1 MGAEFSL
8 PVPPSPPL
16 NVFCLIFCPFTK
28 IRLLHAPP
36 EVEAVVLRVVN
47 NIESLKNYGYSD
59 ISIANKEKMGAT
71 QFTMSS
77 SLFTTN
83 NGKQAATLGKQLC
96 VELLQELYKLGWDL
110 ELSSDLARS
119 RWQAAALFFRKT
131 SVERPGARVVCVA
144 PGKHDMLTLLN
155 HDHRAKNKVVEAI
168 QETWPTG
175 IQEAQDCDVLGLM
188 LHDIKMNGNP
198 WYTSEANVDD
208 NRIICRI
215 ISKLSE
221 INLKLVAGINI
232 KGGTDSLF
240 FIQDSALSP
249 ILHKTEFCAISLCQH
264 NRLRLVDCK
273 EMCNYVEQV
282 ITRNQYQIKD
292 KSVREHHAKL
302 KLNGSPWH
310 CSGYESVKSRQ
321 LISRISE
328 SMLKQGWALTDAL
341 DNSRR
346 EDDKSMLLYRRCP
359 PTTARFC
366 CISLT
371 SSDHLRLIDFPS
383 SDQEILSRTVT
394 EHYLPGIEKV
404 DNTESCSLKFS
415 LAGSPWS
422 DPSGSGLGWA
432 LHARSMLLH
441 LLNTSHQLG
450 YRLAV
455 SADVSAKYQTDG
467 DGNPE
472 YPLDVHTIYLVKQD
486 YNAAPPSYESAISD
500 FRDDVFEFIKKV

>member
-8 PVPPSPPL
+8 PVPPSPSM
-16 NVFCLIFCPFTK
+16 NVFCLIFCPFAK

-36 EVEAVVLRVVN
+36 EVETVVLRVVN
-47 NIESLKNYGYSD
+47 NIESLKNNGSSD
-59 ISIANKEKMGAT
+59 IPTTSKEKMGAT

-77 SLFTTN
+77 SLFVTN

-110 ELSSDLARS
+110 ELTSDLARS

-131 SVERPGARVVCVA
+131 STERPGVRVVCVA
-144 PGKHDMLTLLN
+144 PGKRDMLTLLN
-155 HDHRAKNKVVEAI
+155 HDEVVKNKVVEAV
-168 QETWPTG
+168 QETWPQG
-175 IQEAQDCDVLGLM
+175 IQGTEDGEMFGLT

-198 WYTSEANVDD
+198 WFTSEANVDN
-208 NRIICRI
+208 NRIICRVL
-215 ISKLSE
+215 SKLSE
-221 INLKLVAGINI
+221 LNLRLVAGINI

-240 FIQDSALSP
+240 FIQDSAFSQQ
-249 ILHKTEFCAISLCQH
+249 KTEFCTISVCQ
-264 NRLRLVDCK
+264 RDRMRLVDCK
-273 EMCNYVEQV
+273 EMCNDVEQIV
-282 ITRNQYQIKD
+282 QQNQYRVQD
-292 KSVREHHAKL
+292 KSIKEHHAKL
-302 KLNGSPWH
+302 KLSGTPWH

-328 SMLKQGWALTDAL
+328 AMLKQGWALTDAV
-341 DNSRR
+341 DISRR
-346 EDDKSMLLYRRCP
+346 DDDKSMLLYRRCP
-359 PTTARFC
+359 PTTARFS

-383 SDQEILSRTVT
+383 SDQEVLGRTVN
-394 EHYLPGIEKV
+394 ERYLPGISRV

-422 DPSGSGLGWA
+422 DPGGSNLGWA

-441 LLNTSHQLG
+441 LLNTAHQLG

-455 SADVSAKYQTDG
+455 SADVSAKYQKDKDG
-467 DGNPE
+467 HPQ
-472 YPLDVHTIYLVKQD
+472 YPLDVHTIYLVKQED
-486 YNAAPPSYESAISD
+486 TTAPPSYHAAMAD
-500 FRDDVFEFIKKV
+500 FGTYK